1 MLPKITLSQKTLQ
14 SRLKWGGAGAVICFA
29 LLELVDG
36 TLKAKTGAGLIDLQL
51 ASTGPAVRFI
61 LDRWQSQM
69 DAALAGFI
77 VGFDFLF
84 ILFYGLALHSG
95 TILARERFAPTA
107 GGLRRLL
114 DALSVAPLV
123 AVLCNLAVNGLDLT
137 ILTQGPNEILA
148 TITYQAT
155 VVTGAAFVAG
165 LIPTLA
171 VALALVIR
179 RRS

>member
-1 MLPKITLSQKTLQ
+1 MLPKIILSQKTLQ
-14 SRLKWGGAGAVICFA
+14 SRLKWGGLGAVICFA
-29 LLELVDG
+29 LLALADG
-36 TLKAKTGAGLIDLQL
+36 SLKAKTGAGLTDLQL

-69 DAALAGFI
+69 DAALVGFI
-77 VGFDFLF
+77 VGFDFLS

-95 TILARERFAPTA
+95 TILARECFAPTA

-114 DALSVAPLV
+114 DALSIAPLV
-123 AVLCNLAVNGLDLT
+123 AVLCNLAVNGLDLA
-137 ILTQGPNEILA
+137 ILTMGPSEILA
-148 TITYQAT
+148 TLAYQAT
-155 VVTGAAFVAG
+155 VVLAAAFLAG

-171 VALALVIR
+171 VALVLAIR